1 MPTELLLFLSG
12 LAAGAFGG
20 LLGLGGGILI
30 VPILTIG
37 FGVPITAAAGV
48 SLVSVIATS
57 AGGAAFNVRNR
68 RADVRIGMLLAAG
81 TVVGALTGGVLAGI
95 LPDRVLAALFAAL
108 LAYTA
113 VTMGRRLLRRGN
125 VDERRAD
132 AALDPSAPDGARAP
146 AYRTHRLGSGVGL
159 SFVAGNVSGLLGVG
173 GGVVVVPLMNLV
185 LGAPLAV
192 AAATSNFM
200 IGMTAAAGAY
210 AYLFRGDVDPSLA
223 APMVIGVVIG
233 ASLQARVA
241 HRIPTTALRLAF
253 IAVLA
258 YVTYEMALRAAG
270 VA

>member
-57 AGGAAFNVRNR
+57 AGGAAFNVRNG

-81 TVVGALTGGVLAGI
+81 TVVGALTGGVIAGI
-95 LPDRVLAALFAAL
+95 LPDRVLAGLFAAL
-108 LAYTA
+108 MAYTA
-113 VTMGRRLLRRGN
+113 VTMGRRLLQRDGLNQRQ
-125 VDERRAD
+125 AD
-132 AALDPSAPDGARAP
+132 AAVDPSAPDGPDAP
-146 AYRTHRLGSGVGL
+146 DYRTHRVGPGIGL

-173 GGVVVVPLMNLV
+173 GGVVVVPLMNLL
-185 LGAPLAV
+185 LGAPLMV

-210 AYLFRGDVDPSLA
+210 AYLFRGDVDPALA

-233 ASLQARVA
+233 ASGQARVA
-241 HRIPTTALRLAF
+241 SRIPTTALRVAF

-258 YVTYEMALRAAG
+258 YVTYEMALRALGA
-270 VA
+270 A